1 MVTIQKAVRNSNGF
15 FFYYRIVFIYTHKD
29 MTLKVVI
36 TYYAHQEDW
45 DIQEVLDGRKV
56 VDAQDELK
64 EMLSEDVQ
72 YIWDN
77 ADITISESKNSI

>member
-1 MVTIQKAVRNSNGF
+1 
-15 FFYYRIVFIYTHKD
+15 

-45 DIQEVLDGRKV
+45 DIQEVLDGKKV

-77 ADITISESKNSI
+77 ADITISESKDSI

>member
-1 MVTIQKAVRNSNGF
+1 MVF
-15 FFYYRIVFIYTHKD
+15 FFISELFLFTHRKA

-45 DIQEVLDGRKV
+45 EIQDVLDGRKV
-56 VDAQDELK
+56 SEVQDELK

-77 ADITISESKNSI
+77 SDISITESKESI

>member
-1 MVTIQKAVRNSNGF
+1 
-15 FFYYRIVFIYTHKD
+15 

>member
-1 MVTIQKAVRNSNGF
+1 
-15 FFYYRIVFIYTHKD
+15 

-77 ADITISESKNSI
+77 ADITISESKDSI

>member
-1 MVTIQKAVRNSNGF
+1 
-15 FFYYRIVFIYTHKD
+15 

-45 DIQEVLDGRKV
+45 DIQEVLDGKKV